1 MGKRH
6 NQIPGSE
13 TDGEGR
19 NTLTLADNEEE
30 EKKQCCIQANWRQ
43 TGCMTH
49 GRNVTYFTL
58 YLCRFEQCRNMH
70 GLPLYCEIC
79 VEGGEIHDH
88 KNHFL
93 ADEAGVLAYNRDR
106 ANPRNEERYAEM
118 SE

>member
-1 MGKRH
+1 
-6 NQIPGSE
+6 
-13 TDGEGR
+13 
-19 NTLTLADNEEE
+19 LTPVNNEEE
-30 EKKQCCIQANWRQ
+30 EKKHYSIQENWRQ

-70 GLPLYCEIC
+70 DLPLYCEIC
-79 VEGGEIHDH
+79 VESGEIHIH

-93 ADEAGVLAYNRDR
+93 DNEAVILAYNRDR
-106 ANPRNEERYAEM
+106 ANPQNEEKYAEM